1 MTVKEML
8 NSLSDL
14 PLDVE
19 LYIEIDSG
27 RYVQAFSIDSHKEPY
42 GNEIIFHSQALD
54 DSLQN
59 DFILKEEW

>member
-27 RYVQAFSIDSHKEPY
+27 RYVQAFSIDSHEEPY
-42 GNEIIFHSQALD
+42 GSEIIFRSQALN

-59 DFILKEEW
+59 DFTLKEEW

>member
-1 MTVKEML
+1 MTVREML

-14 PLDVE
+14 PLDAE

-27 RYVQAFSIDSHKEPY
+27 EYTQAFSIDSHEEPY
-42 GNEIIFHSQALD
+42 GSEIVFHSQTLN

-59 DFILKEEW
+59 DFILKEEF